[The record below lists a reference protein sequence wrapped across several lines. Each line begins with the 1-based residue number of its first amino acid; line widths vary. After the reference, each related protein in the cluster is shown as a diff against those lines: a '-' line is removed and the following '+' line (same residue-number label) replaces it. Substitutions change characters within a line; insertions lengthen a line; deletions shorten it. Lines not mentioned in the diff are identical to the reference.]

1 VARIIGGEGKGR
13 RLKAPRGLATRP
25 TGARVRQTLFDI
37 LAPRLPGCR
46 FLDAFAGA
54 GAVGLEALSRGAAL
68 VVLVDAA
75 AGAVA
80 AMRANASLLAKAGG
94 RVRIVRQDARVAL
107 AAFADAQERFDVV
120 YLDPPYQSDVYEA
133 SLEQAGRRGLLA
145 EHGIVVAEHF
155 HKRALPERIG
165 GLTRSREVRVGDHR
179 LSFYRRQQESAPPQS

>member
-1 VARIIGGEGKGR
+1 MARIIGGAGKGR
-13 RLKAPRGLATRP
+13 RLKAPKGLATRP

-37 LAPRLPGCR
+37 LAPWLPGCR

-80 AMRANASLLAKAGG
+80 AMRANASLLAKVGG
-94 RVRIVRQDARVAL
+94 QVRIVRQDARVAL

-145 EHGIVVAEHF
+145 DHGIVVAEHF